1 MKLPFMDS
9 QADVIDA
16 HAHLLLNEEDA
27 GNPAEDL
34 LLQMD
39 MAGVDMAVVLAVAT
53 DKNDLSH
60 TQKYNDF
67 IADAVKMTPQR
78 LIGFGSVHPL
88 DGKEALKELDRF
100 PDLHLKGIKLH
111 PLLQNFRCN
120 IPEMDL
126 IAKKAN
132 DLKIPILIHSHFP
145 CNTEFEQLY
154 NFVVNHPDTHVILA
168 HMGGHRFLD
177 CHVFAERRNSG
188 ADNVYFDVSSVSSL
202 FRRSPYTNHLKWLIE
217 KMGSDR
223 VIFGSNYPR
232 YQLVDALSAFDELGL
247 SFRDSQQILG
257 KTIAELL
264 ML

>member
-1 MKLPFMDS
+1 MD
-9 QADVIDA
+9 QVDVIDA
-16 HAHLLLNEEDA
+16 HVHLPLNEKGA
-27 GNPAEDL
+27 GNSVEDL
-34 LLQMD
+34 ILQMD

-53 DKNDLSH
+53 EKNNLPH

-67 IADAVKMTPQR
+67 IADAVKMAPRR

-88 DGKEALKELDRF
+88 DGKKALRELDRF

-126 IAKKAN
+126 IAEKAK

-154 NFVVNHPDTHVILA
+154 NFVVSHPDTQIILA

-177 CHVFAERRNSG
+177 CYVFAERRNPG
-188 ADNVYFDVSSVSSL
+188 TDNVYFDVSSVSSL
-202 FRRSPYTNHLKWLIE
+202 FGRSPYTRHLKWLIE

-232 YQLVDALSAFDELGL
+232 YQLVDALSAFDELEL
-247 SFRDSQQILG
+247 SFEDSQQILG

-264 ML
+264 VL